1 MLELRLR
8 IRQRWDNIAVSSK
21 AHELLWTAIFVL
33 KYTRLGI
40 GICCKISMKL
50 VVVKKNLFLA
60 FPVALTDFLRNAYGF
75 CMQSLLNV
83 LLSFHIFAYALLQHC
98 RTFERRKVKLQSQ
111 ILSSSSL
118 PHVCPTDLCDHPT
131 KIKKLMYKEILE

>member
-1 MLELRLR
+1 MLKLPLR

-21 AHELLWTAIFVL
+21 AHELPWTAIFVL

-40 GICCKISMKL
+40 GICCKISFQPICC
-50 VVVKKNLFLA
+50 VSEES

-131 KIKKLMYKEILE
+131 KVKKLMYKEILE